1 MFTAVSVVSGAN
13 RISSHDI
20 SVLLETLGS
29 THWVKKCSKLLI
41 LIFSAGEAL
50 KFDESPAT
58 YASKKENVDQVLHF
72 MAAYR
77 IKMRQISSKGTEH
90 CLNFSEI
97 CCLWEDIQ
105 NIPYHPSCKTLFF
118 NNLLG

>member
-1 MFTAVSVVSGAN
+1 M
-13 RISSHDI
+13 
-20 SVLLETLGS
+20 
-29 THWVKKCSKLLI
+29 I
-41 LIFSAGEAL
+41 LIFAAGEAL

-72 MAAYR
+72 MAAQR
-77 IKMRQISSKGTEH
+77 IKMRQISSKGTEY
-90 CLNFSEI
+90 CINLSQI

-105 NIPYHPSCKTLFF
+105 NILYYPSCKNLFF